1 MRNVTQYAVAFLV
14 FALVQSCTDL
24 EELPPTAGPLL
35 VLSPSEV
42 YGEYPLDVSF
52 VIKAIPSRG
61 SIKQLI
67 IDFGDG
73 TIQDIKNKLQKGEVV
88 ISHTYDKLGVFQ
100 VVLSALDGAGSSQV
114 QKDIIT
120 NDRPQIRE
128 LSTYKD
134 KEFLEPASDFLPGDV
149 VYLKGICYDRN
160 GISNVIISWGDGT
173 FTETTKCEGEH
184 RYAEEGDFEIELI
197 VIDANRFAPYPL
209 SSSAKLKIGVFAQAG
224 SQENSPPDISFII
237 EDAGS
242 TAVFRSGNMVIGKA
256 PLEII
261 ALVGVSDKDG
271 NVQEVI
277 VDWGDGSSSVLKNPI
292 SKSGSRE
299 VYRTKHE
306 YRKEGEFFITVIAVD
321 NIGKTNIGKFGPVS
335 TYGYSPVLHIEPRDK
350 DTGQEVAGK
359 TFSKPLT
366 VRTKI
371 ISYDAKTLT
380 NYVYVSVKY
389 TGIKGDEILVAK
401 LGKAEGLDI
410 KFDEIEISEDGTYD
424 ITYWIIPS
432 GEVECVYCS
441 SDNNS
446 AFNPSLQA
454 RCSGRTQFGGLS
466 LCEGEMSKLDSILN
480 SLGIKSKK
488 SFQVG
493 IQKR

>member
-1 MRNVTQYAVAFLV
+1 MRRSAQYLVVFLA
-14 FALVQSCTDL
+14 FALAQSCTDL

-42 YGEYPLDVSF
+42 YGEYPLEVSF

-73 TIQDIKNKLQKGEVV
+73 TIQDIKNKLRGGEVV
-88 ISHTYDKLGVFQ
+88 ISHTYDKLGIFQ

-114 QKDIIT
+114 QKEIIT
-120 NDRPQIRE
+120 NDRPQIRA

-134 KEFLEPASDFLPGDV
+134 REFLEPASDFLPGDV

-173 FTETTKCEGEH
+173 FTETTECRGEH
-184 RYAEEGDFEIELI
+184 RYSDEGDFEIEVI

-209 SSSAKLKIGVFAQAG
+209 STSAKLKIGVFAQAG
-224 SQENSPPDISFII
+224 SQENSPPDISFTI

-271 NVQEVI
+271 SVQKVI
-277 VDWGDGSSSVLKNPI
+277 VDWGDGSASVLKNPI

-299 VYRTKHE
+299 VYRVKHE
-306 YRKEGEFFITVIAVD
+306 YSKEGEFFITVIAED
-321 NIGKTNIGKFGPVS
+321 NIGKANIRKFGPIS
-335 TYGYSPVLHIEPRDK
+335 TYGFSPVLHIEPKDR
-350 DTGQEVAGK
+350 DTGQDVVGK

-366 VRTKI
+366 IRTKI

-380 NYVYVSVKY
+380 NYVYVSIKF
-389 TGIKGDEILVAK
+389 TGIKGSEILVDK
-401 LGKAEGLDI
+401 LGLTESLDI
-410 KFDEIEISEDGTYD
+410 KFDEIEISEDGTYE

-432 GEVECVYCS
+432 DEVECAYCS
-441 SDNNS
+441 SASS
-446 AFNPSLQA
+446 AFNPSFQS

-466 LCEGEMSKLDSILN
+466 VCEGEISKLEGVMN
-480 SLGIKSKK
+480 SVGIKSKK